1 MQVDPTLESVAAT
14 AHPAGSKMLL
24 GTAGAL
30 RLELLSS
37 VRPSVVGGQWIDLLN
52 LLKGNICRKA
62 ISRRLFLQ
70 PIIPAKKMGSD
81 DLIGLISKN
90 SQILAYFSILF

>member
-37 VRPSVVGGQWIDLLN
+37 VRPSVVGGQWIDLL
-52 LLKGNICRKA
+52 
-62 ISRRLFLQ
+62 
-70 PIIPAKKMGSD
+70 
-81 DLIGLISKN
+81 
-90 SQILAYFSILF
+90 